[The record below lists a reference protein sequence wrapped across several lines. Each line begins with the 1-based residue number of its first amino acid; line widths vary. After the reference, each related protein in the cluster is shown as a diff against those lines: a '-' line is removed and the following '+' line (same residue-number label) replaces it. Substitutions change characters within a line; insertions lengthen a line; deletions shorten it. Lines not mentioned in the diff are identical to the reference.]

1 MLPPEQI
8 VQKNLDYYNARDIDG
23 FMSLMADDIKF
34 YNFSDGKVTITGL
47 DECRKFYSEL
57 FDLSP
62 ELHSNKVIDHECITG
77 RNGSSMP
84 VELVLIYEVKDN
96 LIYKVTVMRK

>member
-1 MLPPEQI
+1 MAKILLFVLLFFYINRLSSQMLPPEQI

-47 DECRKFYSEL
+47 D
-57 FDLSP
+57 
-62 ELHSNKVIDHECITG
+62 
-77 RNGSSMP
+77 
-84 VELVLIYEVKDN
+84 
-96 LIYKVTVMRK
+96 